1 LATEL
6 TMPQMGYDMQEGTVV
21 RWLKAEGSNVD
32 LGEPVAEIETDKA
45 VVEFE
50 SYASGVLQR
59 ILVAEGSTVPVG
71 ETIALV
77 GEAAAAPAPAPEPD
91 PEPVV
96 EAEAGADESTPA
108 AAEGAGLGEE
118 VSAAIPL
125 GAASEP
131 PAADV
136 QPEPAAPV
144 AVETPPTPARRV
156 LATPIARQMARDA
169 GVDLADVA
177 GSGPGGRIVREDVA
191 AAIAAMRAAEADAA
205 AVEIDED
212 VVAAIA
218 AMRAAEADAAAV
230 EIDEDVAAVAA
241 MRAAEAEAAA
251 VEVEEEP
258 APEPPAEEP
267 AAESAPEAEES
278 AEEPAE
284 PVADEADEA
293 DDGEEPVAEAA
304 SDEEPEAAAE
314 ESEPA
319 AESDEEG
326 EAAAVAIAVAASD
339 EEGDV
344 AVSVEIAVAVSDDE
358 DDEADDEEESEPAMT
373 GEIIVSVPDV
383 GEADEEPEVEAAQ
396 EAADAE
402 AAPEPVAA
410 DDLAADDGLLP
421 LSRTRQQ
428 IARVTIRSKSEK
440 PHFYVNADVDM
451 TAAMA
456 LRAQINEALASDGV
470 RVTVNDM
477 IIAASVIALRRF
489 PKFNAYYEDG
499 GIRMN
504 DGVNVGV
511 AMAVGEGL
519 IMPAIVGA
527 DGMSLKEIARASKDL
542 SERSQRGALSAPE
555 YSGGTFAISNMG
567 MLGVTSFVAII
578 QPPQTAVLAIGAVQK
593 RAVVTDDDQIAVR
606 QMMTA
611 TLSADHRIVDG
622 AEGAMFVNEIKSL
635 LENPLS
641 VIL

>member
-1 LATEL
+1 
-6 TMPQMGYDMQEGTVV
+6 MPQMGYDMQEGTVV

-77 GEAAAAPAPAPEPD
+77 GEAAVVAPPAPAPD

-96 EAEAGADESTPA
+96 EAEAATDESAPEA
-108 AAEGAGLGEE
+108 AAESAGLGAGA
-118 VSAAIPL
+118 SAAIPL

-131 PAADV
+131 PAVDV
-136 QPEPAAPV
+136 QPEPAAPA
-144 AVETPPTPARRV
+144 AVETPPPPPARRV

-177 GSGPGGRIVREDVA
+177 GTGPGGRIVREDVA
-191 AAIAAMRAAEADAA
+191 AAIAALRAAEAD
-205 AVEIDED
+205 
-212 VVAAIA
+212 
-218 AMRAAEADAAAV
+218 
-230 EIDEDVAAVAA
+230 
-241 MRAAEAEAAA
+241 AAA

-267 AAESAPEAEES
+267 AAESAPEAEEA
-278 AEEPAE
+278 AEEPVSDEEPVEAVGESEDDAE
-284 PVADEADEA
+284 PAPEPEAEAQAVADEADEA
-293 DDGEEPVAEAA
+293 DDGDEPVAEAA

-319 AESDEEG
+319 AEPEEEG
-326 EAAAVAIAVAASD
+326 DAAAVAIAVAASD
-339 EEGDV
+339 DEGDV

-358 DDEADDEEESEPAMT
+358 DDEADEEEEPEPAMT
-373 GEIIVSVPDV
+373 GEIIVSVPAV
-383 GEADEEPEVEAAQ
+383 GEADEEAEVEAAAD
-396 EAADAE
+396 AADEEDAPE
-402 AAPEPVAA
+402 PEPVAQEEP
-410 DDLAADDGLLP
+410 AADDGLLP

>member
-1 LATEL
+1 MATEL

-21 RWLKAEGSNVD
+21 RWLKDEGSNVD

-50 SYASGVLQR
+50 SYASGVLQK

-71 ETIALV
+71 ETIAVV
-77 GEAAAAPAPAPEPD
+77 GESSASPVAAAPEPD
-91 PEPVV
+91 PAPAAESEANEAAS
-96 EAEAGADESTPA
+96 EAEAVVADADSAPEDA
-108 AAEGAGLGEE
+108 AAEDAGLSEE
-118 VSAAIPL
+118 SGAAIPL

-131 PAADV
+131 MAVEEADAQEAPADPE
-136 QPEPAAPV
+136 PEPAIPAVAP
-144 AVETPPTPARRV
+144 PPTARRV

-177 GSGPGGRIVREDVA
+177 GTGPGGRIVREDVA
-191 AAIAAMRAAEADAA
+191 AAIESMRAAQ
-205 AVEIDED
+205 
-212 VVAAIA
+212 
-218 AMRAAEADAAAV
+218 
-230 EIDEDVAAVAA
+230 
-241 MRAAEAEAAA
+241 AEAA
-251 VEVEEEP
+251 EEEA
-258 APEPPAEEP
+258 AP
-267 AAESAPEAEES
+267 ESAPES
-278 AEEPAE
+278 AEPAGEEQPAE
-284 PVADEADEA
+284 TPEAVAAEAVADEADETEA
-293 DDGEEPVAEAA
+293 VSEEEPVAE
-304 SDEEPEAAAE
+304 E
-314 ESEPA
+314 EPA

-326 EAAAVAIAVAASD
+326 EVEEEAAVEPEVA
-339 EEGDV
+339 EE
-344 AVSVEIAVAVSDDE
+344 ADE
-358 DDEADDEEESEPAMT
+358 DDDDEEPMT
-373 GEIIVSVPDV
+373 GEIIVSVPDE
-383 GEADEEPEVEAAQ
+383 GEAEVEAA
-396 EAADAE
+396 EADDE
-402 AAPEPVAA
+402 EEAPEPVAEEEPV
-410 DDLAADDGLLP
+410 ADDGLLP

-440 PHFYVNADVDM
+440 PHFYVNTDVDM

-477 IIAASVIALRRF
+477 IIAASVIALKRF

-499 GIRMN
+499 GIRLN
-504 DGVNVGV
+504 DGVNVGI
-511 AMAVGEGL
+511 AMAVGDEGL

-542 SERSQRGALSAPE
+542 SERSQRGALSAAE
-555 YSGGTFAISNMG
+555 YSGGTFAVSNMG
-567 MLGVTSFVAII
+567 MMGVTSFVAII

-593 RAVVTDDDQIAVR
+593 RPVVTDDDQIAVR

-622 AEGAMFVNEIKSL
+622 AEGAVFVNEIKSL

>member
-1 LATEL
+1 
-6 TMPQMGYDMQEGTVV
+6 MGYDMQEGTVV

-77 GEAAAAPAPAPEPD
+77 GEAAVVAPPAPAPD

-96 EAEAGADESTPA
+96 EAEAATDESAPEA
-108 AAEGAGLGEE
+108 AAESAGLGAGA
-118 VSAAIPL
+118 SAAIPL

-131 PAADV
+131 PAVDV
-136 QPEPAAPV
+136 QPEPAAPA
-144 AVETPPTPARRV
+144 AVETPPPPARRV

-177 GSGPGGRIVREDVA
+177 GTGPGGRIVREDVA
-191 AAIAAMRAAEADAA
+191 AAIAALRAAEADAA
-205 AVEIDED
+205 AVE
-212 VVAAIA
+212 VA
-218 AMRAAEADAAAV
+218 
-230 EIDEDVAAVAA
+230 
-241 MRAAEAEAAA
+241 
-251 VEVEEEP
+251 EEP
-258 APEPPAEEP
+258 APEPPIEEP

-278 AEEPAE
+278 AEEPVSEEEPAEAVGESDDEAE
-284 PVADEADEA
+284 PAPEPEAEAQAVADEADEA

-304 SDEEPEAAAE
+304 SDEEPAEAEAAAE
-314 ESEPA
+314 PE
-319 AESDEEG
+319 DEG
-326 EAAAVAIAVAASD
+326 DAAAVAIAVAAAD

-344 AVSVEIAVAVSDDE
+344 AVSVEIAVAVSDE
-358 DDEADDEEESEPAMT
+358 DDNEADDEEEPEPAMT

-383 GEADEEPEVEAAQ
+383 GEADEESEVEAASD
-396 EAADAE
+396 AADE
-402 AAPEPVAA
+402 EDAPEPVAA
-410 DDLAADDGLLP
+410 DEDDGLLP

-456 LRAQINEALASDGV
+456 LRAQINDALASDGV

>member
-1 LATEL
+1 
-6 TMPQMGYDMQEGTVV
+6 MQEGTVV

-77 GEAAAAPAPAPEPD
+77 GEAVASPPPAPAPD

-96 EAEAGADESTPA
+96 EAEAAADDSAPEAA

-118 VSAAIPL
+118 ARAAIPL

-131 PAADV
+131 PAVDV
-136 QPEPAAPV
+136 QPEPAA
-144 AVETPPTPARRV
+144 AAETPPPPARRV

-191 AAIAAMRAAEADAA
+191 AAIAALRAAEADAA
-205 AVEIDED
+205 AVE
-212 VVAAIA
+212 VA
-218 AMRAAEADAAAV
+218 
-230 EIDEDVAAVAA
+230 
-241 MRAAEAEAAA
+241 
-251 VEVEEEP
+251 EEEP

-267 AAESAPEAEES
+267 AAESAPEAEEAAEEPVS
-278 AEEPAE
+278 EEEPAE
-284 PVADEADEA
+284 AVGESEDEAEPAPEPEPQAVADEADEA

-304 SDEEPEAAAE
+304 SDEEPEAVAE
-314 ESEPA
+314 ESEAA
-319 AESDEEG
+319 AEPEDEG
-326 EAAAVAIAVAASD
+326 DAAAVAIAVAASD
-339 EEGDV
+339 DEGEV

-358 DDEADDEEESEPAMT
+358 DDDEADDEEEPEPAMT

-383 GEADEEPEVEAAQ
+383 GEADEEAEVEAAAD
-396 EAADAE
+396 AADE
-402 AAPEPVAA
+402 EDAPEPVAEEEP
-410 DDLAADDGLLP
+410 AADDGLLP

-440 PHFYVNADVDM
+440 PHFYVNTDVDM

>member
-1 LATEL
+1 
-6 TMPQMGYDMQEGTVV
+6 MPQMGYDMQEGTVV

-77 GEAAAAPAPAPEPD
+77 GEAAASAPPAPAPD

-96 EAEAGADESTPA
+96 EAEAAADESAPESA
-108 AAEGAGLGEE
+108 AAESAGLGGE

-131 PAADV
+131 PAVDV
-136 QPEPAAPV
+136 QPEPAA
-144 AVETPPTPARRV
+144 VETPPPPARRV

-177 GSGPGGRIVREDVA
+177 GTGPGGRIVREDVA
-191 AAIAAMRAAEADAA
+191 AAIAALRAAEAD
-205 AVEIDED
+205 
-212 VVAAIA
+212 
-218 AMRAAEADAAAV
+218 
-230 EIDEDVAAVAA
+230 
-241 MRAAEAEAAA
+241 AAA

-267 AAESAPEAEES
+267 AAESAPEAEE
-278 AEEPAE
+278 ADEEPVSDEEPVEAVGESEDEAE
-284 PVADEADEA
+284 PAPEPEPQAVADEADEV

-319 AESDEEG
+319 AEPEDEG
-326 EAAAVAIAVAASD
+326 DAAAVAIAVAASD

-358 DDEADDEEESEPAMT
+358 DDEADEEEEPEPAMT

-383 GEADEEPEVEAAQ
+383 GEADEEAEVEAASD
-396 EAADAE
+396 AADE
-402 AAPEPVAA
+402 EDAPEPVAA
-410 DDLAADDGLLP
+410 DDDDGLLP

-456 LRAQINEALASDGV
+456 LRAQINDALASDGV